1 MRNKGSCKFD
11 PYWKIERWNAK
22 LMCWQVVQISYPTLE
37 SARLHVEVG
46 HGKYR
51 ITECTENGFTI
62 LP

>member
-22 LMCWQVVQISYPTLE
+22 MMCWQVVQISYPTLE
-37 SARLHVEVG
+37 SARFHVEAG
-46 HGKYR
+46 QWKYR